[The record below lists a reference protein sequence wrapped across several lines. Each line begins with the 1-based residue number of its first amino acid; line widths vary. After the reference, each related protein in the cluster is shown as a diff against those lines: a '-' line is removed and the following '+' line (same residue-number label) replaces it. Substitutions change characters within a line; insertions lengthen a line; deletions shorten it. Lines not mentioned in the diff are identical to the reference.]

1 MNDPHQIPV
10 AVIGLSGGDLEQS
23 QGVGKSSFCSR
34 FVRPAFDDYA
44 LVKDGL
50 SSCISEAE
58 FLQREV
64 NRCHFLYFSPPVV
77 DKIQLHVVEHTILLS
92 DTTFQPFPEAG
103 KYGDRATRQFLRSDG
118 KVAFVTR
125 DDIGHRSDTKW
136 FPCELFERVGI
147 KGYICLFD
155 STLVEEAV
163 ERQESLIRN
172 VMTKVRSKNP
182 KTPIILAVSKC
193 DKAKDDG
200 IGCAKQVAND
210 FSVPIT
216 FTSAHQNLNVS
227 ETFMMLANLILRI
240 PTSNFSRPEQ
250 SDYASALE
258 YHKEKLR
265 AVDRDY
271 NELLKRLV
279 RGLYITWSYIQAR
292 LEGRPEYENFTFSFG
307 KVEAKVAFKTRI
319 MLTALRT
326 SEELIH
332 SLVQGNQIS
341 GRQDIIRDLLLE
353 HDDIGHMGFSLYKE
367 VNNYCHSHYRYF
379 GTEDE
384 QAIDE
389 VLMLLKELTLP
400 FEAETENVD
409 GVNHADAAA
418 AENETDIV
426 MINGPSVK
434 EFDYS
439 TSNVTQNNEDEVIT
453 HL

>member
-155 STLVEEAV
+155 PTLEDEQAV
-163 ERQESLIRN
+163 ERQESLIRD
-172 VMTKVRSKNP
+172 VMTKVRSKNS
-182 KTPIILAVSKC
+182 KTPVILAVSKC
-193 DKAKDDG
+193 DQTEVAKDDG
-200 IGCAKQVAND
+200 IDCAKRIAKD

-216 FTSAHQNLNVS
+216 FTSAYQNLNVS
-227 ETFMMLANLILRI
+227 ETFMMLANLILK
-240 PTSNFSRPEQ
+240 TSTLNLPRPEL

-279 RGLYITWSYIQAR
+279 KGLYVTWSFIQAR
-292 LEGRPEYENFTFSFG
+292 LKGKPEYENFKYSFG
-307 KVEAKVAFKTRI
+307 KVEAKVAFKARI
-319 MLTALRT
+319 MLAALRASPEMT
-326 SEELIH
+326 H
-332 SLVQGNQIS
+332 SLVLRNYMS
-341 GRQDIIRDLLLE
+341 GKQEIIRDLLLE
-353 HDDIGHMGFSLYKE
+353 HEDIGQMGFSLYKE
-367 VNNYCHSHYRYF
+367 VNNYRCSQYRCF
-379 GTEDE
+379 GTGDE
-384 QAIDE
+384 EAIDE
-389 VLMLLKELTLP
+389 VLLLLKELTRIR
-400 FEAETENVD
+400 T
-409 GVNHADAAA
+409 
-418 AENETDIV
+418 
-426 MINGPSVK
+426 
-434 EFDYS
+434 
-439 TSNVTQNNEDEVIT
+439 
-453 HL
+453 